1 MRRVYDFL
9 CRLKENNNREW
20 FNAHKAGY
28 LHVQAIFNDFA
39 AALIKK
45 IEQWDSDISDSAL
58 ALKDCTYRI
67 YRDIRFSKDKS
78 PYKTHMGA
86 YICKGGK
93 KSQYAG
99 YYFHIEPVW
108 EEGNGFL
115 GGSLL
120 AAGLYRPDPKIV
132 KSIRDEIYVNG
143 DTFLDAV
150 ALAKG
155 FNLDGDVLKKLPQGF
170 NDVRQEWNE
179 LIRQKEFG
187 LFMPIGEKFL
197 FGGNDRLL
205 EYVNGRFKSCCR
217 YNKLIN
223 MAVDYALEE
232 Y

>member
-1 MRRVYDFL
+1 
-9 CRLKENNNREW
+9 
-20 FNAHKAGY
+20 
-28 LHVQAIFNDFA
+28 
-39 AALIKK
+39 
-45 IEQWDSDISDSAL
+45 
-58 ALKDCTYRI
+58 
-67 YRDIRFSKDKS
+67 
-78 PYKTHMGA
+78 MGA